1 MALATAAF
9 GAGYDGKLTALDRYV
24 QAPDHHY
31 RYELVKTVP
40 GKGYTGYVLGMTSID
55 WRSAA
60 EVDRPVWKHWLTIV
74 KPDSVEGTTGFL
86 SITQGHINDPA
97 PAISTMRV
105 ENALTTHTVVSELY
119 DVPNE
124 PVTFLAD
131 GHPRTE
137 GGIESYTWVQFLKTG
152 DETWPLEFSMA
163 KAAIRAMDTVTNFC
177 AGQHVT
183 VEKFF
188 VTGASKRGW
197 TTWMTAA
204 ADQRVIG
211 IAPVHI
217 DLLNNKKSYENQYR
231 SYGFFSPAVHYYQE
245 SGIMDAMN
253 TAEYAALQKLVDPY
267 SYRERFTMPKFIVN
281 SSGDQFYT
289 PDSSRFYFDDLP
301 GEKYLRYAE
310 NADHSGA
317 RDAGFGLIAFYDAP
331 VYNRPRPKFFW
342 KFEDNGNITV
352 SCADKPT
359 QVKLW
364 QATNPAARDFRLM
377 SIGKAFK
384 SRDLADQG
392 GGVYVAKIEKPDK
405 GWTASFVELEFPSGC
420 KYPFKFST
428 AVRITPDTLPYPPL
442 KPSGKLPK

>member
-1 MALATAAF
+1 
-9 GAGYDGKLTALDRYV
+9 
-24 QAPDHHY
+24 
-31 RYELVKTVP
+31 
-40 GKGYTGYVLGMTSID
+40 
-55 WRSAA
+55 
-60 EVDRPVWKHWLTIV
+60 
-74 KPDSVEGTTGFL
+74 
-86 SITQGHINDPA
+86 
-97 PAISTMRV
+97 
-105 ENALTTHTVVSELY
+105 
-119 DVPNE
+119 
-124 PVTFLAD
+124 
-131 GHPRTE
+131 
-137 GGIESYTWVQFLKTG
+137 
-152 DETWPLEFSMA
+152 
-163 KAAIRAMDTVTNFC
+163 
-177 AGQHVT
+177 
-183 VEKFF
+183 
-188 VTGASKRGW
+188 
-197 TTWMTAA
+197 
-204 ADQRVIG
+204 
-211 IAPVHI
+211 
-217 DLLNNKKSYENQYR
+217 
-231 SYGFFSPAVHYYQE
+231 
-245 SGIMDAMN
+245 MDAMN